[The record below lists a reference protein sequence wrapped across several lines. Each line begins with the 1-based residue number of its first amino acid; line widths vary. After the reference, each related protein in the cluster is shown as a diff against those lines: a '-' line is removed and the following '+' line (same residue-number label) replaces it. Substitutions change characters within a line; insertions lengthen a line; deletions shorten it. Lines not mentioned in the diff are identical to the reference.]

1 MELDY
6 IKISLKFTL
15 KIKYALCSYNEYKV
29 NWIYLLQYNGERMN
43 NQSKMINSIKIL
55 GAHGGKGFGLGTT
68 CLQIN
73 QNTVI
78 DAGNIIKPLSHNA
91 IDIDNIFITHSHL
104 DHISDIPFLIDA
116 FFEQREKPITIY
128 ALKATIENLNK
139 HIFNSDVW
147 PDFFEINLIKNQENT
162 INFIELEI
170 GKIVT
175 LTDGTK
181 IKPILNNHTTSSCG
195 FVISKNNNAT
205 LFTSDTYKCPSIW
218 EEINSDKTIQS
229 VIVDVSFPSKLEKLA
244 LASKHFTP
252 ALLKEELSLL
262 KRKDVRVY
270 INHVKPAYKDD
281 IEKEVRDLSLLLN
294 EGKILDDNDVIS
306 LSNEYKAY
314 TKKTAFTQQKEIDDL
329 VEIGSSLTSEK
340 NFDVLMEKIMLG
352 AKRFTDADGGTLY
365 LLTEDEKQL
374 KFTVVQTDSLEI
386 KMGGTQ
392 GEITWPALNLHKE
405 DGSLNNEM
413 VAAVCALEGKLINIP
428 DVYEAEGFN
437 FEGTKKFD
445 ESTGYRTK
453 SMLVIP
459 MKDHEGDVIGVLQL
473 LNKQDNFGNTIS
485 FTQEDKKLIQ
495 SMSSQAAVAITNNR
509 LIAGL
514 ENLLDA
520 FIKSIATAIGEK
532 SLYTGGHINRVA
544 EVAAMITKAI
554 NEDNGVYKDTHYSPD
569 EVTMLSRA
577 AWLHDIGKIV
587 IPEYVVDK
595 ATKLETIY
603 DRINTVKTKFELVKR
618 DLEIEYLKAKAVV
631 TGENDIQK
639 LQELFVSKQEKLQD
653 DLNFVIG
660 CNTGGEFMEDEKIN
674 RIEEIAKTQLII
686 NNEKVNLLSENEVYN
701 LSIRKGTLTQEER
714 TVINNHV
721 TVSFNMLNALPFP
734 KKLKR
739 VPVVAA
745 SHHKKVKGGG
755 YGAPELMDLPMTLE
769 DKILAVADV
778 FEALTANDRPYK
790 KANSLNTS
798 LRILSFM
805 VKDGDLDK
813 DLVKFFVDKELH
825 LEYADRHLAEEQK
838 DEITVDF
845 NNL

>member
-1 MELDY
+1 
-6 IKISLKFTL
+6 
-15 KIKYALCSYNEYKV
+15 
-29 NWIYLLQYNGERMN
+29 MN

-73 QNTVI
+73 QTTVI
-78 DAGNIIKPLSHNA
+78 DAGNIIRPLASNSV
-91 IDIDNIFITHSHL
+91 DIDNIFLSHSHL

-116 FFEQREKPITIY
+116 YFEEREKPIKIF
-128 ALKATIENLNK
+128 ALKETIENLNK

-147 PDFFEINLIKNQENT
+147 PDFYEINLIKKKENT
-162 INFIELEI
+162 IQFVELEI
-170 GKIVT
+170 GKEVI
-175 LTDGTK
+175 LEDNTK

-195 FVISKNNNAT
+195 FVITKNDNAT
-205 LFTSDTYKCPSIW
+205 LFTSDTYKCDSIW
-218 EEINSDKTIQS
+218 EEVNNNKSIQS
-229 VIVDVSFPSKLEKLA
+229 VIVDVSFPSKFDELA
-244 LASKHFTP
+244 LLSKHLTP
-252 ALLKEELSLL
+252 QLLKEELTLL
-262 KRKDVRVY
+262 NRDDVRVY
-270 INHVKPAYKDD
+270 INHVKPAYKDE
-281 IEKEVRDLSLLLN
+281 IVKEIDTFNLLIN
-294 EGKILDDNDVIS
+294 EGKILEDNDVIS
-306 LSNEYKAY
+306 LSNEYQAY

-352 AKRFTDADGGTLY
+352 AKHFTDADGGTLY

-392 GEITWPALNLHKE
+392 GEITWPALNLHNE
-405 DGSLNNEM
+405 DGSPNNEM

-459 MKDHEGDVIGVLQL
+459 MKDHENDVIGVLQL

-544 EVAAMITKAI
+544 EVAGMIVKAI
-554 NEDNGVYKDTHYSPD
+554 NADKDVYNDIHYSED
-569 EVTMLSRA
+569 ELTMLSRA

-603 DRINTVKTKFELVKR
+603 DRINTVKTKFELVMR
-618 DLEIEYLKAKAVV
+618 DLEIEYLKALVSAKDDNEKQALLQNYEKQKASF
-631 TGENDIQK
+631 D
-639 LQELFVSKQEKLQD
+639 D
-653 DLNFVIG
+653 DLQFIIT
-660 CNTGGEFMEDEKIN
+660 CNTGGEFMEDEKVA
-674 RIEEIAKTQLII
+674 RIEEIAKKELLI
-686 NNEKVNLLSENEVYN
+686 NNETVNLLSPNEVYN
-701 LSIRKGTLTQEER
+701 LCIRKGTLTQEER
-714 TVINNHV
+714 LVINNHV
-721 TVSFNMLNALPFP
+721 TVSYNMLNALPFP

-739 VPVVAA
+739 LPVVAA

-755 YGAPELMDLPMTLE
+755 YGAPEIMDLPMTLE

-813 DLVKFFVDKELH
+813 DLVKFFVDQELH
-825 LEYADRHLAEEQK
+825 LEYADKHLSEEQK